1 MTKKVALLPESSRR
15 VENVILADDQFVI
28 PGYRVVPI
36 EEGVFCEAGMFL
48 NEADGLF
55 YQDTD
60 FTTIYPVRDIEAV
73 G

>member
-1 MTKKVALLPESSRR
+1 MTKRVALLPESSRR
-15 VENVILADDQFVI
+15 VENVILADDQFAL

-36 EEGVFCEAGMFL
+36 EEGVFCEADMFL

-55 YQDTD
+55 YRDTD
-60 FTTIYPVRDIEAV
+60 STTIYPVHDIDAV